1 MNIVLAPF
9 RFLFLIL
16 LISLVAVAAWADD
29 NQVGL
34 FYDSDAV
41 IAEIEVTPNS
51 THSLYLVL
59 LNPVNDSYEDGGS
72 RDVDFVGGFE
82 CAVEIPTGD
91 ILLDLTLAV
100 PGVNV
105 GGTDDIRAGFGTPV
119 PVSGERAATLATF
132 SVLTMGNNPEGYRLT
147 PYSTPSRANAMAYVD
162 NEDTGDM
169 IVKMVPVSGAFE
181 RPVFTF
187 GDYTIDENAKW
198 GEVKALFR

>member
-1 MNIVLAPF
+1 MKFFLAPAYI
-9 RFLFLIL
+9 LFLIL
-16 LISLVAVAAWADD
+16 MISLAAVSTWADD

-34 FYDSDAV
+34 FYDSDAEV
-41 IAEIEVTPNS
+41 NEIEVTPNS

-59 LNPVNDSYEDGGS
+59 LNPVNESFDGGGS
-72 RDVDFVGGFE
+72 RDVEFVGGFE
-82 CAVEIPTGD
+82 CAVETPSGD

-119 PVSGERAATLATF
+119 PVSSDRSAFLATF
-132 SVLTMGNNPEGYRLT
+132 SVLTLGNSPEGYRLT
-147 PYSTPSRANAMAYVD
+147 PYSTPSHGNAMAYVD
-162 NEDTGDM
+162 NEDVSHVIEM
-169 IVKMVPVSGAFE
+169 APVSGAFE